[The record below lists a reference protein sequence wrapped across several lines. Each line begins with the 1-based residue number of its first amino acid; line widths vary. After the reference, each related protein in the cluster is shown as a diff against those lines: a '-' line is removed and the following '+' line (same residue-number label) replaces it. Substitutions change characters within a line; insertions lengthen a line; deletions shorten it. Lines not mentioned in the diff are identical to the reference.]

1 MFQWKQKT
9 YPIWKLEQSQRD
21 PVWWKHSILFF
32 TSNNNFP
39 NHAQCIKVLSS
50 DRLVTPNNLCIWFF
64 LKSNRNEYKIWKQ
77 LLLKS
82 KRKKIPQS
90 EMYYTSFIWRKSL
103 IKISLIQDSST
114 EQRLFMLLPTLI
126 STIVLTETFF
136 DIKNSFKVKSS
147 FAKVNFL
154 LKTNTLYQQQRKL
167 PT

>member
-1 MFQWKQKT
+1 MKT
-9 YPIWKLEQSQRD
+9 IITE
-21 PVWWKHSILFF
+21 V
-32 TSNNNFP
+32 
-39 NHAQCIKVLSS
+39 
-50 DRLVTPNNLCIWFF
+50 
-64 LKSNRNEYKIWKQ
+64 
-77 LLLKS
+77 
-82 KRKKIPQS
+82 KKKKNTWHIIHDLYD
-90 EMYYTSFIWRKSL
+90 EKSL
-103 IKISLIQDSST
+103 MKILIQNSST